1 MIRHWNIGFGFA
13 YVVSD
18 FSQLIMVL
26 YSPKLLISNTKDIS
40 PRSLPRGSLGHV
52 RKMIFLVTYFLL
64 FVNVLWFRIGSF
76 RVHIY
81 YAKWVY
87 FGVYI
92 VIFEL
97 ITAEKGCTENKW
109 VKFRQI
115 FPFYPP
121 WKNKTR
127 GFWCFLGVCKGNI
140 GPICLN
146 FENYKVPKQFHLSW
160 VFCRMTCLEFLEKY
174 KKNIRQRSF

>member
-26 YSPKLLISNTKDIS
+26 YSPKSLISNTKDIS

-64 FVNVLWFRIGSF
+64 FVNVLWLRIGSF

-81 YAKWVY
+81 CAKWVY

-92 VIFEL
+92 VIFEH
-97 ITAEKGCTENKW
+97 ITVEKGCTENKW

-121 WKNKTR
+121 ENTKPEVSGVFR
-127 GFWCFLGVCKGNI
+127 GC
-140 GPICLN
+140 
-146 FENYKVPKQFHLSW
+146 
-160 VFCRMTCLEFLEKY
+160 
-174 KKNIRQRSF
+174 IRETSVLFVLIWRLYCCH